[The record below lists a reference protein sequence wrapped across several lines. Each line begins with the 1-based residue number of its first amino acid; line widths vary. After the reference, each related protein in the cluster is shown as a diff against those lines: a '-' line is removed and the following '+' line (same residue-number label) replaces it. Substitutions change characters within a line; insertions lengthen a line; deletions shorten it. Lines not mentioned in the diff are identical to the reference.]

1 MATPHRYWRLALPD
15 SAAGDV
21 FAVQAL
27 LLRDQ
32 VDGPDRCGSGM
43 ALCSAADEGFPAAEA
58 FDNEY
63 DTSWKTTGAA
73 TAWLGYDFGVG
84 NAYAIVDF
92 VIGTSYTY
100 TTATPGEWVLEW
112 SDDGSAWTELADWQ
126 PAPPGDWSLDPYAYR
141 RQVVAGAYWIPSSTG
156 LWWDTSD
163 PPRVPTTVATV
174 PGATLGWSGT
184 VGFGPV
190 VRPLPGATLPLTP
203 YASTL
208 GPLVLTL
215 PGARLP
221 VSTPVLGWRDFE
233 FPETRLWWDTSDP
246 PRVPTTVATVPGATL
261 GWSGTVGF
269 GPVVRPLPG
278 ATLPLTPYASTLGPL
293 VLTLPGARLPVS
305 TPVLGWRDF
314 EFPETRLRW
323 TKYTPLS
330 AWELPVGKCPVYF
343 LTLTGAADSLDDV
356 TMPMASFDARVKS
369 GDPSY
374 LQAVVPDAY
383 TYAAA
388 ILARING
395 DLTVRRGYLQDNGDY
410 LTAEIAR
417 VHLDTVA
424 DDRGPMSASV
434 SLSGTRQDT
443 NTAPKSLNLY
453 GVTYRHAGTGARRV
467 RCTPDTFLRAGDT
480 AVFPELDES
489 MEVGSIAYTVSPGR
503 EQMELTEASA

>member
-100 TTATPGEWVLEW
+100 TTATPGAWVLEW

-156 LWWDTSD
+156 
-163 PPRVPTTVATV
+163 
-174 PGATLGWSGT
+174 
-184 VGFGPV
+184 
-190 VRPLPGATLPLTP
+190 
-203 YASTL
+203 
-208 GPLVLTL
+208 
-215 PGARLP
+215 
-221 VSTPVLGWRDFE
+221 
-233 FPETRLWWDTSDP
+233 LWWDTSDP